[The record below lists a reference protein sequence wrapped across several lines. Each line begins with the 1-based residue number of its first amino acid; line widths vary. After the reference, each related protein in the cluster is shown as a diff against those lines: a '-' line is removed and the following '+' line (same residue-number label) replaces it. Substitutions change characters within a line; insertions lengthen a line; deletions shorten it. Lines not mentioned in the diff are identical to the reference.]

1 MFALHHPQQPSF
13 TDLFSSS
20 PSSHRHFSSSGCSPY
35 SSSSMYDLER
45 LAYAAA
51 RQQAAEEEDRRSF
64 HQRRQAELAAY
75 LEAQRQRQ
83 REAAFE
89 RAVQEEVDRRQRL
102 EQAAALREAFI
113 RRAKLAQAEDTRRR
127 HLALTAARRRQAAL
141 AAAVQEEQRHRAIVA
156 RAAAEEEQRRR
167 VGEAR
172 RRQVASDQAA
182 NTFLQFLFAL
192 DDSAVAD
199 QREEPQP
206 TNEGAAPTPA
216 PPAVAQ
222 QAPTAAPAPSSSAPP
237 VDFAELDD
245 AATTLQRHF
254 RRHAT
259 RRTALSTLERLTAD
273 FESQQSSFSPPS
285 SLTFRS
291 LSTSSTS
298 TSTSTPP
305 LAYGGT
311 NAPFLAYEH
320 FLTTLLSKIDE
331 VQSGGDRVIKAE
343 RKELVKR
350 IEAELARLDGLK
362 EKAWESQKGASVEAE
377 KEQEEKEVVQ
387 PVAEEFT
394 DPSSSLPEA
403 ATAPTLSDS
412 AVDASPASPTLAEP
426 TPLTASSLAS
436 LPSATPT
443 TDDHEH
449 PTTPPSRPHS
459 RASTRSVS
467 SAASEEL
474 NRYIAE
480 MRERA
485 RVLGEEVE
493 RKELEEKEQPVVAA
507 EVEDETHGQA
517 PRWDEQDEEGVEE
530 IDVAATLRRM
540 KEQAEVVDEAKE
552 TVEQDS
558 SATEESEQEVLAPVA
573 APLLAKEDEEKSEA
587 GTEDFEVV

>member
-1 MFALHHPQQPSF
+1 MFAFHPQQPSF
-13 TDLFSSS
+13 ADLFASSSS
-20 PSSHRHFSSSGCSPY
+20 PHRHSPSSGCSPY
-35 SSSSMYDLER
+35 SPSSMYDLER
-45 LAYAAA
+45 LAYSAA
-51 RQQAAEEEDRRSF
+51 RQQATEEEDRRRL

-102 EQAAALREAFI
+102 EQATALRDAFI
-113 RRAKLAQAEDTRRR
+113 RRAKLAQAEEARRR

-141 AAAVQEEQRHRAIVA
+141 VAAVQEEQRRRAAVA

-172 RRQVASDQAA
+172 RRQVASDQAT
-182 NTFLQFLFAL
+182 NTFLKFLFAL
-192 DDSAVAD
+192 EDSAAAD
-199 QREEPQP
+199 QREPQP
-206 TNEGAAPTPA
+206 TKEAAPTPA
-216 PPAVAQ
+216 PPAISQPV
-222 QAPTAAPAPSSSAPP
+222 PPAAAAP

-245 AATTLQRHF
+245 AATVLQRHF

-273 FESQQSSFSPPS
+273 FESQQSSFSAPS
-285 SLTFRS
+285 ALTFRS
-291 LSTSSTS
+291 LPAASTS

-350 IEAELARLDGLK
+350 VEAELERLDRLK
-362 EKAWESQKGASVEAE
+362 EEAWESQKGASVAVEEEEKQE
-377 KEQEEKEVVQ
+377 KELVQ
-387 PVAEEFT
+387 PVEQVDVEA
-394 DPSSSLPEA
+394 SSSSPKA
-403 ATAPTLSDS
+403 ATAPSESTANIPS
-412 AVDASPASPTLAEP
+412 TLAEP
-426 TPLTASSLAS
+426 TPLTPSALAS
-436 LPSATPT
+436 LPTATPANN
-443 TDDHEH
+443 DHEH
-449 PTTPPSRPHS
+449 TTTTPPSRPHS
-459 RASTRSVS
+459 RASTHSVS

-480 MRERA
+480 MLERA

-493 RKELEEKEQPVVAA
+493 RKEVEEKEQPVAA
-507 EVEDETHGQA
+507 EVEVEVETHGQA

-540 KEQAEVVDEAKE
+540 KEPVEVVDEAKE